1 MRCLPVLILALLLL
15 TPVSQSEI
23 DPYVSHPGNIPNFH
37 NFTTPALEPGES
49 GAFRLKIT
57 NRYELPMTLVEVT
70 GEIYVRADIRES
82 ETIDQVTGNQ
92 RPFIRAGCWR
102 LNVTDEPVCR
112 DTTNFQMV
120 RFTLGTLETNATARL
135 DFTIHTQERTAEGTY
150 FVRFDLDFV
159 YNGTPRE
166 MRSRGHFTNWQWENA
181 TAGDNVADDAP
192 GNVNLTELGI
202 DGIIPD
208 SSFGVKKPIPQWPLY
223 ALIFL
228 AIFFVGLAV
237 LFFLE
242 EEGTYPGLN
251 QWMQKQRG
259 KFHQLRLR
267 FQYRQ
272 RRP

>member
-15 TPVSQSEI
+15 TPVSESEI
-23 DPYVSHPGNIPNFH
+23 DPYVSHPGNIPDFH
-37 NFTTPALEPGES
+37 NFTTPQLEPGES
-49 GAFRLKIT
+49 GPFRLEVT
-57 NRYELPMTLVEVT
+57 NRYELPITQVEIT
-70 GEIYVRADIRES
+70 TEIYMRADFKES
-82 ETIDQVTGNQ
+82 ETIDQVRGDE

-102 LNVTDEPVCR
+102 LNVTDEPACR
-112 DTTNFQMV
+112 DTVNFQKV
-120 RFTLGTLETNATARL
+120 RFTPGTLASNATVHL
-135 DFTIHTQERTAEGTY
+135 DFTIHSQERTARGTY

-159 YNGTPRE
+159 YNGTPFE

-181 TAGDNVADDAP
+181 TASGNVADDAP
-192 GNVNLTELGI
+192 GNINLTELGV

-208 SSFGVKKPIPQWPLY
+208 SSFGVKKPIPRWPLY

-228 AIFFVGLAV
+228 TVFFAGLAV
-237 LFFLE
+237 LFYLE
-242 EEGTYPGLN
+242 EEATYPGLN